1 MLFSKIINIRTSP
14 VIIRLAWTNR
24 PNVHNSAGKFSSGLS
39 AAGVSPRAYE
49 PVVAMAQNSNIRT
62 PIVCVMGHVDHGK
75 TSLLDRIRGS
85 SVVAS
90 EAGAITQHIGA
101 TIVPIEAI
109 RKMSGTM
116 EKVPINIP
124 GLLFID
130 TPGHHAFTT
139 LRARGG
145 ALADMAI
152 LVVDITQGFQPQTIE
167 ALQILRNCKTPFV
180 IAATKVDRIHGWRV
194 SENET
199 FLSSF
204 SRQNERVIGEVENK
218 TYEIVGKLGELGFS
232 ADRFDRVADFSRN
245 LAIVPISAHTGEG
258 IADLLL
264 VMIGL
269 AQRYMGQELQLT
281 VEGPGAGTVLEVKE
295 ERGLGA
301 TLDVILYDGTLSVG
315 DEIAVARQ
323 NGVLVTKVRSL
334 LQPRPMKEILIE
346 DRFERVKSVTAATGI
361 KVSAPQLEGVI
372 AGSPFFV
379 IRGNRQEIE
388 ERIRKEMQEIHVTLA
403 DEGLVIKADTIGAL
417 EALCK
422 ELEAKEIGVMR
433 AEVGP
438 VSRHDLI
445 ETETIKNLYYRA
457 LLAFNTPILPD
468 AAEMIKNPLYT
479 QVKVFDAN
487 VIYQLIDQYVAW
499 RDEQKRLLEQKKF
512 EHVIMPAKIRLLPD
526 CVFRQSNPAVV
537 GVRVLGGKLRSDVDL
552 IKPDG
557 KKVGHLKNIQL
568 RGENIREAEAGL
580 EVAISIEGATV
591 GRQIAVGDD
600 LLVDIPERHVK
611 VLERE
616 MMKTLNIAAQEVLAE
631 YTAMRRKTEPFW
643 GK

>member
-1 MLFSKIINIRTSP
+1 
-14 VIIRLAWTNR
+14 
-24 PNVHNSAGKFSSGLS
+24 
-39 AAGVSPRAYE
+39 
-49 PVVAMAQNSNIRT
+49 MATGPKIRT

-90 EAGAITQHIGA
+90 EVGAITQHIGA
-101 TIVPIEAI
+101 TVVPIEAI
-109 RKMSGTM
+109 RTMSGTM
-116 EKVPINIP
+116 EKLPINIP

-152 LVVDITQGFQPQTIE
+152 LVVDISQGFQPQTIE
-167 ALQILRNCKTPFV
+167 ALQILRTCRTPFV
-180 IAATKVDRIHGWRV
+180 IAATKIDRIHGWRTNQ
-194 SENET
+194 NESFIST
-199 FLSSF
+199 FDK
-204 SRQNERVIGEVENK
+204 QNERVRGDIENR
-218 TYEIVGKLGELGFS
+218 TYEIVGKLAELGFS
-232 ADRFDRVADFSRN
+232 ADRYDRVADFQRN
-245 LAIVPISAHTGEG
+245 LAIVPVSAHTGEG

-269 AQRYMGQELQLT
+269 AQRYMSDELKLS
-281 VEGPGAGTVLEVKE
+281 VEGPGTGTVLEVKE
-295 ERGLGA
+295 ERGLGP

-315 DEIAVARQ
+315 DEIAIATQDNV
-323 NGVLVTKVRSL
+323 VVTKVRSL
-334 LQPRPMKEILIE
+334 LKPHPMKEILVE
-346 DRFERVKSVTAATGI
+346 DRFERVKSVVAAAGI
-361 KVSAPQLEGVI
+361 KVSAPALEGVI
-372 AGSPFFV
+372 AGSPLVV
-379 IRGNRQEIE
+379 IRGNREEVEQRIKKEI
-388 ERIRKEMQEIHVTLA
+388 QEIHVKLA
-403 DEGLVIKADTIGAL
+403 DEGIVIKADTIGAL

-422 ELEAKEIGVMR
+422 ELEGKEITVMR

-438 VSRHDLI
+438 VSRRDLI
-445 ETETIKNLYYRA
+445 DTETIKNPTFRV

-468 AAEMIKNPLYT
+468 AAEMIRDPLYT
-479 QVKVFDAN
+479 HVKVFEGQ
-487 VIYQLIDQYVAW
+487 VIYHLIDQYIAW
-499 RDEQKRLLEQKKF
+499 RDEQKRIADRQQF
-512 EHVIMPAKIRLLPD
+512 EHIMMPAKIRLLPD

-557 KKVGHLKNIQL
+557 KKVGHLKTMQM
-568 RGENIREAEAGL
+568 RQETIREADAGL
-580 EVAISIEGATV
+580 ELAISIEGATV
-591 GRQIAVGDD
+591 GRQVNVGDD

-616 MMKTLNIAAQEVLAE
+616 MLRTLNISTQEVLAE
-631 YTAMRRKTEPFW
+631 FTAIRRKADPFW